1 MSTKPPASP
10 NQDAFKPGPLTD
22 SELSHFNSI
31 PWAKSI
37 LQQSLN
43 LQEGSSDKS
52 EYVAYYMPTRV
63 SKDYTDEDGFFAGTL
78 GTKETIPYL
87 VTLCRRNLDE
97 VSAALPTKPP
107 AAANDPKAAKGVFT
121 PSRPPDTI
129 TLVSM
134 SAPGLS
140 GHPKTAHGGVI
151 ATLFDEAMSHAVEAH
166 LSASN
171 PSRLSSDPRDRDA
184 QYTAQLNVRYR
195 KPVYTPG
202 LLVIRSWC
210 LARDARKFWALSHAV
225 QEEQEDGGGQLEW
238 VKKKTVCAEASS
250 LWVLTRSEKL

>member
-1 MSTKPPASP
+1 MSTKLPASSI
-10 NQDAFKPGPLTD
+10 QEAFQPRPLTD
-22 SELSHFNSI
+22 SELNHFNNI

-37 LQQSLN
+37 LQQSLD
-43 LQEGSSDKS
+43 LQGDNNQS
-52 EYVAYYMPTRV
+52 EFVAYYMPTRV
-63 SKDYTDEDGFFAGTL
+63 AKDYTDEDGFFAGTI

-87 VTLCRRNLDE
+87 VTLCRRNLDQ
-97 VSAALPTKPP
+97 VSAALPTEPP
-107 AAANDPKAAKGVFT
+107 ATVYDPKAKGVFT

-134 SAPGLS
+134 STPGLS

-171 PSRLSSDPRDRDA
+171 PSRLSTDVRDRDA

-238 VKKKTVCAEASS
+238 VKKKSVCAEASS
-250 LWVLTRSEKL
+250 LWIITRSEKL

>member
-1 MSTKPPASP
+1 MVHTMSTKPPP
-10 NQDAFKPGPLTD
+10 TQEEFKPRPLTD
-22 SELSHFNSI
+22 SELNHFNTI

-37 LQQSLN
+37 LQQSLS
-43 LQEGSSDKS
+43 LQQDDREKS
-52 EYVAYYMPTRV
+52 EYVALNMPARV
-63 SKDYTDEDGFFAGTL
+63 YKDYTDEDGYFAGTL
-78 GTKETIPYL
+78 GTKETIPFL

-97 VSAALPTKPP
+97 VSASLPTTLPP
-107 AAANDPKAAKGVFT
+107 TDPKAKGVVT

-134 SAPGLS
+134 STPGLS

-151 ATLFDEAMSHAVEAH
+151 ATLFDEAMSHLIEAH
-166 LSASN
+166 VTALN
-171 PSRLSSDPRDRDA
+171 PARSSTDPRERDA
-184 QYTAQLNVRYR
+184 IYTAQLNVRYR

-210 LARDARKFWALSHAV
+210 LARDARKYWALSHAV

-238 VKKKTVCAEASS
+238 VKKKMVCAEASS

>member
-10 NQDAFKPGPLTD
+10 PQEEFKPRPLTD
-22 SELSHFNSI
+22 SELNHFNTI

-43 LQEGSSDKS
+43 LQDGSNENS
-52 EYVAYYMPTRV
+52 EYVALNMPARV
-63 SKDYTDEDGFFAGTL
+63 YKDYTDEDGYFAGTL
-78 GTKETIPYL
+78 GTKETIPFL

-97 VSAALPTKPP
+97 VSASLPTKPP
-107 AAANDPKAAKGVFT
+107 PNDPKAKGVFT

-151 ATLFDEAMSHAVEAH
+151 ATLFDEAMSHLIEAH
-166 LSASN
+166 VSALD
-171 PSRLSSDPRDRDA
+171 PARSSTDPRERDA
-184 QYTAQLNVRYR
+184 IYTAQLDVRYR

-210 LARDARKFWALSHAV
+210 LARDARKYWALSHAV

-238 VKKKTVCAEASS
+238 VKKKMVCAEASS
-250 LWVLTRSEKL
+250 LWVITRSERL